1 MAPFRQT
8 LVPAHLRDP
17 NYTTGRPSLY
27 KQEYCKL
34 VVEKAQQHGIS
45 VTAFAGVVGVDV
57 DTIKEWRKVHPEFS
71 AACHRAKGA
80 RILWWELKLGRSR
93 KGAETTASI
102 FALKN
107 VAPDE
112 WRDIRHT
119 EHEVRIGPRMLTD
132 QQLEAIAAGHS
143 PAEVGVI
150 DGTSTRLG
158 EK

>member
-1 MAPFRQT
+1 MAPFPQT
-8 LVPAHLRDP
+8 LVPAHLKNHRCR
-17 NYTTGRPSLY
+17 GQPSRY
-27 KQEYCKL
+27 KPEYCEL
-34 VVEKAQQHGIS
+34 IIEQARNRGLSI
-45 VTAFAGVVGVDV
+45 TAFAGMIGVAA
-57 DTIKEWRKVHPEFS
+57 DTIHEWRKVHAEFS
-71 AACHRAKGA
+71 DACARAKTA
-80 RILWWELKLGRSR
+80 RVLWWELKLGRSR

-107 VAPDE
+107 AAPDE

-143 PAEVGVI
+143 PAEVGII
-150 DGTSTRLG
+150 DGSSTRLG

>member
-1 MAPFRQT
+1 M
-8 LVPAHLRDP
+8 
-17 NYTTGRPSLY
+17 
-27 KQEYCKL
+27 
-34 VVEKAQQHGIS
+34 
-45 VTAFAGVVGVDV
+45 
-57 DTIKEWRKVHPEFS
+57 KVHPEFS
-71 AACHRAKGA
+71 DAATRAKA
-80 RILWWELKLGRSR
+80 IRALYLERKLMRSR

-107 VAPDE
+107 AAPDE

-143 PAEVGVI
+143 PAEVGII
-150 DGTSTRLG
+150 DGSSTRLG

>member
-1 MAPFRQT
+1 M
-8 LVPAHLRDP
+8 
-17 NYTTGRPSLY
+17 
-27 KQEYCKL
+27 
-34 VVEKAQQHGIS
+34 
-45 VTAFAGVVGVDV
+45 
-57 DTIKEWRKVHPEFS
+57 
-71 AACHRAKGA
+71 
-80 RILWWELKLGRSR
+80 RSR

-107 VAPDE
+107 AAPDE

-143 PAEVGVI
+143 PAEVGII
-150 DGTSTRLG
+150 DGSSTRLG

>member
-1 MAPFRQT
+1 
-8 LVPAHLRDP
+8 LI
-17 NYTTGRPSLY
+17 
-27 KQEYCKL
+27 
-34 VVEKAQQHGIS
+34 VEHAQKHGIS
-45 VTAFAGVVGVDV
+45 VSAFAGVVGVEIE
-57 DTIKEWRKVHPEFS
+57 TIFRWKKAHPEFS
-71 AACHRAKGA
+71 EACGRARAARM
-80 RILWWELKLGRSR
+80 LWWELKLGRSR

-107 VAPDE
+107 ISPAE

-143 PAEVGVI
+143 PAEVGII
-150 DGTSTRLG
+150 DGSSTRLS

>member
-8 LVPAHLRDP
+8 LVPAHLKDHRYRGQP
-17 NYTTGRPSLY
+17 SQYRP
-27 KQEYCKL
+27 EYCAL
-34 VVEKAQQHGIS
+34 VVEQARDRGLSLPAI
-45 VTAFAGVVGVDV
+45 AGVIGVAV
-57 DTIKEWRKVHPEFS
+57 DTIYEWKKVHADFS
-71 AACHRAKGA
+71 EACSRARSA

-107 VAPDE
+107 AAPDE

-150 DGTSTRLG
+150 DGSSTRLG